1 MKRLISFFFC
11 PSPKLYT
18 FLKMDNAEKKCGG
31 EETMYIQST
40 TISILNIL
48 YHEIQDKAPD
58 WFFNC
63 SLAQVV
69 HLVKMFVSVLL

>member
-1 MKRLISFFFC
+1 MQ
-11 PSPKLYT
+11 
-18 FLKMDNAEKKCGG
+18 KKSVGG

-40 TISILNIL
+40 IILILNIL

-63 SLAQVV
+63 SLAQVIY
-69 HLVKMFVSVLL
+69 LVEMSVSVLL